1 MLRIVWSDLLPSK
14 PRSQGMSGIW
24 ALPECRITRHCFI
37 GSSLQWFH
45 LQLMSSKKC
54 PAPPFLPLKFLNFF
68 RARPSGLS
76 PTIITIPLYLIIA
89 ADRWVETKP
98 KLMDSLRPWAIG
110 WLSYFITE
118 TKKQIFLFLK
128 IDTELLPGH
137 SFPLTLPPINDFV
150 TFVV

>member
-1 MLRIVWSDLLPSK
+1 MSCSSFPSLK
-14 PRSQGMSGIW
+14 IPKFFQSQTFW
-24 ALPECRITRHCFI
+24 AFSNH
-37 GSSLQWFH
+37 H
-45 LQLMSSKKC
+45 
-54 PAPPFLPLKFLNFF
+54 
-68 RARPSGLS
+68 
-76 PTIITIPLYLIIA
+76 TIPLYLIIA
-89 ADRWVETKP
+89 ADRWVETQP
-98 KLMDSLRPWAIG
+98 KLMDSLKPWAIG